1 MGHCTGSSH
10 RIGDERAPTASTANR
25 GSADAKRSKT
35 TGPRG
40 RREGSHEALV
50 RFSLSLPTTKP
61 LWDLPSKCMQ
71 TTAHSCP
78 CPGPG
83 HRHLS
88 PRLWQQLPHGPPCL
102 YSQTSIPTLSDLILG
117 PNHWHK
123 SANAS
128 PVYLS
133 SPGLTP
139 ECQTPLFHFLLSG
152 STGCVT
158 HPQPLLV
165 FPIQF
170 PELLPA
176 SAQAKKP

>member
-10 RIGDERAPTASTANR
+10 RIGVREHPLPAQQTEEVQMQREARPQ
-25 GSADAKRSKT
+25 GPGDAGK
-35 TGPRG
+35 
-40 RREGSHEALV
+40 ALMRPLFISV
-50 RFSLSLPTTKP
+50 ITQTKP

-152 STGCVT
+152 STRCVT